1 MLPPILEVFV
11 VSHPGD
17 AEGDTV
23 AQMLLE
29 RFRGNAYSG
38 LIGGAVDVYVR
49 SVSATDDPSGAPRS
63 LPCIEGL
70 PYGVP
75 APALTAIVLVAGIEL
90 AATLNDPGPW
100 REYVQ
105 SLADARSADP
115 EHVGL
120 FNVRTAPNVFDGTE
134 LGRIVGHVQGIGD
147 GEVGSDVFRTSVCR
161 DLAQGIAQ
169 MGTDNPDQITVF
181 VSHTKRLSSVEEE
194 LVSSL
199 VDLVRNVIASTRL
212 RDFFDTQAIQPNADW
227 KPAIDAAAA
236 TGALLAVRTDRYSSR
251 EWCQREMLSAKRAGM
266 PVVILDALTDG
277 EERGSF
283 VMDHVPR
290 TPGRM
295 EKKTWRRDDVLK
307 ALGHLVD
314 ECLKRVLWRKQQDIA
329 QEVDLPVDVDW
340 WAPHAPEP
348 TTLVDWLDHHKDITA
363 QRQEPLVVLHPDPP
377 LGPDEVDVLEQVAR
391 VANLHHEI
399 EFLTPR
405 GLAARGG

>member
-17 AEGDTV
+17 ADGDGI
-23 AQMLLE
+23 AQTLLE

-49 SVSATDDPSGAPRS
+49 SASASDDPAGAPRS
-63 LPCIEGL
+63 LPCIQAL
-70 PYGVP
+70 PYGVL
-75 APALTAIVLVAGIEL
+75 APALTAIVLVAGTEL
-90 AATLNDPGPW
+90 AASVHQPGPW

-105 SLADARSADP
+105 ALVDARAGDP
-115 EHVGL
+115 EHVGV
-120 FNVRTAPNVFDGTE
+120 FTVRVDPNVFDGTE
-134 LGRIVGHVQGIGD
+134 LGRIVGHIQGIGN
-147 GEVGSDVFRTSVCR
+147 GEVGTEEFRTSVCR

-169 MGTDNPDQITVF
+169 MGNDTPDQITVF
-181 VSHTKRLSSVEEE
+181 VSHTKRLSSVEEKQ
-194 LVSSL
+194 VS
-199 VDLVRNVIASTRL
+199 DLVALVRDVIANTRL
-212 RDFFDTQAIQPNADW
+212 TDFFDAQHIQPNADW
-227 KPAIDAAAA
+227 KPAIDAAAS
-236 TGALLAVRTDRYSSR
+236 TGALLAIRTDLYSSR
-251 EWCQREMLSAKRAGM
+251 EWCQREVLTAKRAGM

-290 TPGRM
+290 TPGRL
-295 EKKTWRRDDVLK
+295 EKKTWRRDDVVK

-314 ECLKRVLWRKQQDIA
+314 ECLKRVLWRKQQQLA
-329 QEVDLPVDVDW
+329 AGVDLPVNIDW

-348 TTLVDWLDHHKDITA
+348 TTLVDWLDRHPNLPD
-363 QRQEPLVVLHPDPP
+363 QRKQPIVVLHPDPP
-377 LGPDEVDVLEQVAR
+377 LGPDEADVLVQIAR
-391 VANLHHEI
+391 IAELHDHI